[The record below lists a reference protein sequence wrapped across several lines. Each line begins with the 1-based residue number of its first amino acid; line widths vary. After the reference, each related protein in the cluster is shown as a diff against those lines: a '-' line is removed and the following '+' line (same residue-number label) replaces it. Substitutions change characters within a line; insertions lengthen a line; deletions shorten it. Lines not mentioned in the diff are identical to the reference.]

1 MLTSDFHVVMPW
13 LIAQA
18 LSTPFLLSIVDYLM
32 RSSSICD
39 RCIVCILKKK
49 DQKSVSLLSR
59 LM

>member
-39 RCIVCILKKK
+39 RCIVCILKKRSK
-49 DQKSVSLLSR
+49 IGISIV
-59 LM
+59 